1 MSSIPPSYLYTF
13 FAMLAISS
21 LLVFSFIAYTST
33 VRFSSEVQQ
42 LKRLIDTIAAKS
54 TSLITLA
61 LLTNATS
68 EDSVQMP
75 TVVGNRQYWLQ
86 LHNSSTIAW
95 IEGGF
100 GNIAMKNAGLNVYL
114 PKEAVAEGNYIAGN
128 GAVHLVCD
136 CKNGT
141 PYIRLEGSNTGE

>member
-1 MSSIPPSYLYTF
+1 MPSIPPSYLYTF

-21 LLVFSFIAYTST
+21 LLVFSFIAYAST

-75 TVVGNRQYWLQ
+75 TAVGSRQYWLQ
-86 LHNSSTIAW
+86 FHNSSTLAW
-95 IEGGF
+95 IEAGF
-100 GNIAMKNAGLNVYL
+100 GNIALKNAGLNVYL
-114 PKEAVAEGNYIAGN
+114 PKEAVAEGNYTAGN
-128 GAVHLVCD
+128 GAAHLVCD

-141 PYIRLEGSNTGE
+141 PYIKLESSNAGE